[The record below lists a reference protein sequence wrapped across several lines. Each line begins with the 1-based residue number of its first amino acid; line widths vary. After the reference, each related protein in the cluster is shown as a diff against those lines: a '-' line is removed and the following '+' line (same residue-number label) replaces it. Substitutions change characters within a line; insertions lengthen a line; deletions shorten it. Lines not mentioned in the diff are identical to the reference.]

1 MTGREEVEEE
11 EEEEEE
17 ERERGRGRGR
27 GEMDELLVV
36 RGGLQIDT
44 GCTTPPPRIL
54 VSRVQERSPMD

>member
-1 MTGREEVEEE
+1 MKKKKKKKRES
-11 EEEEEE
+11 
-17 ERERGRGRGR
+17 ERGRGRGR

>member
-1 MTGREEVEEE
+1 MKKKKKKRES
-11 EEEEEE
+11 
-17 ERERGRGRGR
+17 ERGRGRGR